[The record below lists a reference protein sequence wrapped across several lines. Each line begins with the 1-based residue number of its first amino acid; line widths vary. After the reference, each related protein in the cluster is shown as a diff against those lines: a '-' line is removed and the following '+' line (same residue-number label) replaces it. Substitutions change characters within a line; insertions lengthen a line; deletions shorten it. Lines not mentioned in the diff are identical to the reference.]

1 MNSYHATIMRSIYEP
16 HYLWL
21 IMFRVFTVFGYL
33 PLSLYV
39 CFCYLSLTIFLHIS
53 LSMLLCVSFAMSCFA
68 ILNKSYGTKHT
79 FYYFFIKKLM
89 LWKKNAVSINAK
101 TPVND
106 TPCVKV
112 ILHYVSSSLS
122 PYLQFKENLLFLP
135 CSIVTK
141 KLTKPDRTLNIILVF
156 LSESYHLAVFAQKI

>member
-1 MNSYHATIMRSIYEP
+1 
-16 HYLWL
+16 
-21 IMFRVFTVFGYL
+21 MF
-33 PLSLYV
+33 
-39 CFCYLSLTIFLHIS
+39 
-53 LSMLLCVSFAMSCFA
+53 
-68 ILNKSYGTKHT
+68 
-79 FYYFFIKKLM
+79 
-89 LWKKNAVSINAK
+89 WKKNAVSINAK